1 MNLITF
7 KLCLILIF
15 DLLKS
20 YSDAKTIF
28 QFEPQSSKQI
38 RKALSLLHQS
48 VESNFQQG
56 F

>member
-1 MNLITF
+1 MNIITL

-15 DLLKS
+15 D

-28 QFEPQSSKQI
+28 QFELQSSKQI